1 MHSVWPMIVSMLLP
15 EVVVQ
20 EEDATA
26 ISSSLKKHKKGRKLS
41 SSEEETAKNL
51 RSFCEVLIEG
61 SLLLSSHDRKH
72 LALDIV
78 LLLLPRLPASLVPI
92 VLSYKVVQCLMD
104 ALSTK
109 NSWLYKVSQHFLKEL
124 SCWVTKDDV
133 RRVSV
138 IVSMQKHS
146 NGKFD
151 MVTQTKTVKNLV
163 IDFQTESGSML
174 FIESL
179 TDMFVDDGPA
189 SEEPSDQS
197 QTTDD
202 NSEIGLVEDKDSSAG
217 NSDFLKSWIVESI
230 PGVLKNSKLD
240 SDAKFRVQKA
250 VLKFLAV
257 QGLFTASLGSEITSF
272 ELQEKFRWP
281 KAATSSSLCRLCIAQ
296 LQSLLAMTQKGEGLH
311 AAVNTVERN
320 DLGAYF
326 VGFLS
331 TLRNIP
337 SVSLFRYLS
346 EEDEKV
352 FKDLQEV
359 EIRLFRE
366 VAGLIFSYSIHIIFV
381 ENSSTSF
388 SKCNSSLQERNRG
401 LSPNAH
407 KLHSVRYLL
416 IQLLLQVLLHPG
428 EFVEAASE
436 LIICCKK
443 AFAAPDLLESSS
455 GDDDDSSAGGA
466 PELMDVFVDTLLSL
480 LPQSSAPMRSSIEQ
494 VPATFSLSDL

>member
-1 MHSVWPMIVSMLLP
+1 MIVSILLP
-15 EVVVQ
+15 EVVIQ

-26 ISSSLKKHKKGRKLS
+26 ISSSLKKYKKGRKS
-41 SSEEETAKNL
+41 SPSEEETAKNL
-51 RSFCEVLIEG
+51 QSFCEVVIEG

-78 LLLLPRLPASLVPI
+78 LLLLPRLPASLVHI
-92 VLSYKVVQCLMD
+92 VLSYKVVQCLVD
-104 ALSTK
+104 VLSAK
-109 NSWLYKVSQHFLKEL
+109 NSWLYKVAQHFLKEL
-124 SCWVTKDDV
+124 SSWVTKDDV

-138 IVSMQKHS
+138 IVSLQRHS

-151 MVTQTKTVKNLV
+151 IITQTKTVKNLV
-163 IDFQTESGSML
+163 MDFQTESGSML
-174 FIESL
+174 FIQSL
-179 TDMFVDDGPA
+179 TNMFVDDGLA

-202 NSEIGLVEDKDSSAG
+202 NSEIGLVEDKNSSAG

-230 PGVLKNSKLD
+230 PNVLKNLKLD
-240 SDAKFRVQKA
+240 SEAKFQVQKA

-281 KAATSSSLCRLCIAQ
+281 KSATSSNHCRLCIEQ
-296 LQSLLAMTQKGEGLH
+296 LQSLLAMAQKGEGPSSPI
-311 AAVNTVERN
+311 NTAERS

-346 EEDEKV
+346 EEDDKAVKV
-352 FKDLQEV
+352 LQEM

-366 VAGLIFSYSIHIIFV
+366 VTGLISSCFV
-381 ENSSTSF
+381 
-388 SKCNSSLQERNRG
+388 
-401 LSPNAH
+401 H
-407 KLHSVRYLL
+407 VMLL
-416 IQLLLQVLLHPG
+416 
-428 EFVEAASE
+428 
-436 LIICCKK
+436 K
-443 AFAAPDLLESSS
+443 A
-455 GDDDDSSAGGA
+455 
-466 PELMDVFVDTLLSL
+466 L
-480 LPQSSAPMRSSIEQ
+480 LPVSINAVTFCRKEIVDSAPMHRNCIHSG
-494 VPATFSLSDL
+494 TC